1 MGLRI
6 NTNITAMTAQRNLA
20 LADASLFKSVQR
32 LSSGLRINTAADDP
46 AGLAISE
53 QLRAQ
58 IAGLN
63 AAIVNTERAINLI
76 NTMEGA
82 LNEVNSLLISM
93 RELALDAANS
103 GINNE
108 TSLAADQAEIANAI
122 QTITRI
128 SDTTQFSIQT
138 LLDGTF
144 ENSVTLASPNAAG
157 ITNLDNS
164 SLRTGTYTISLTN
177 VTQASAAITTDQP
190 DPGVLNNV
198 TLAGVGGVGDPD
210 GLESGAHTIVV
221 TEATGAFVTSTDTT
235 VLDGLS
241 TITAGAT
248 ITIDSAGLS
257 LTAIFEGDETN
268 TIANIVA
275 ELNAEVRDVVLETQ
289 FVGVINGD
297 GTYSI
302 LIDTNNADV
311 GAGQTLTISFA
322 SAASAQAFG
331 FASQT
336 VTSNNGQNVGIVL
349 DDGDILRLSTGTTG
363 FTISDHNGGTLALTF
378 EAPFLTQNLIDG
390 ATLNVNVTSAT
401 FDVRLGAGQ
410 TVSFRSGDNKTI
422 SAGNDANGIP
432 VGSIDVNFGFFN
444 VPAGD
449 TTTSISVIDRAMQF
463 QVGPNPNQTVKIS
476 TQDISSDKLARGLQT
491 LSNFASLQDVDV
503 TTVQG
508 ANDSVLLVDK
518 AIDEISRLRAK
529 LGAFAQ
535 NTLETN
541 LRSLRIAEENLSAA
555 ESTIR
560 DMDISV
566 EISEFTR
573 SQILLSAG
581 VSVLAQANAVPQT
594 VLQLLG

>member
-6 NTNITAMTAQRNLA
+6 NTNVTALTAQRNLS
-20 LADASLFKSVQR
+20 LADARLFKSVQR

-63 AAIVNTERAINLI
+63 AAIRNTERAINLV
-76 NTMEGA
+76 NTIEGA

-144 ENSVTLASPNAAG
+144 ENSVTLASPNAGG
-157 ITNLDNS
+157 ITELDNS
-164 SLRTGTYTISLTN
+164 SLRTGTYTISVTN
-177 VTQASAAITTDQP
+177 ITQATATITS
-190 DPGVLNNV
+190 DPLALLNNV
-198 TLAGVGGVGDPD
+198 TLAGIGLDGDPD
-210 GLESGAHTIVV
+210 GLEGGPHTIVISQ
-221 TEATGAFVTSTDTT
+221 ATGAFVTSTDTT

-241 TITAGAT
+241 TLAATT
-248 ITIDSAGLS
+248 ITISAAGLGNIA
-257 LTAIFEGDETN
+257 TVTFEGDETN

-275 ELNAEVRDVVLETQ
+275 EINAEARDVVLEDD
-289 FVGVINGD
+289 FVAVNNGD
-297 GTYSI
+297 GTFSI
-302 LIDTNNADV
+302 LVDSNNTAV
-311 GAGQTLTISFA
+311 GAGQTITVQFA
-322 SAASAQAFG
+322 SAAIGQSFG
-331 FASQT
+331 FASATQT
-336 VTSNNGQNVGIVL
+336 ALNGQNVGIVL
-349 DDGDILRLSTGTTG
+349 DDGEILRLSTGTTS
-363 FTISDHNGGTLALTF
+363 FFLNDRSGGTLSLTF
-378 EAPFLTQNLIDG
+378 EAAFLTQNLIDG

-401 FDVRLGAGQ
+401 FDVRLGGGS
-410 TVSFRSGDNKTI
+410 TVSFASGDTKTV
-422 SAGNDANGIP
+422 SAGIDPNGIP
-432 VGSIDVNFGFFN
+432 IGGIDLGFGFFN
-444 VPAGD
+444 IPATD
-449 TTTSISVIDRAMQF
+449 TTTTISVIDRAMQF

-476 TQDISSDKLARGLQT
+476 TQDISSDRLGRGVQN
-491 LSNFASLQDVDV
+491 LSRFVSLEDLDV
-503 TTVQG
+503 TDVQG
-508 ANDSVLLVDK
+508 ANDAVLIVDA
-518 AIDEISRLRAK
+518 AIDEITGLRAK
-529 LGAFAQ
+529 LGAFQ
-535 NTLETN
+535 KNTLETN
-541 LRSLRIAEENLSAA
+541 LRSLRIAQENLSASQ
-555 ESTIR
+555 STIR

-566 EISEFTR
+566 EISEFTK

>member
-6 NTNITAMTAQRNLA
+6 NTNVTALTAQRNLG
-20 LADASLFKSVQR
+20 LADARLFKSVQR
-32 LSSGLRINTAADDP
+32 LSSGLRINVAADDP

-63 AAIVNTERAINLI
+63 AAIVNTERSINLV
-76 NTMEGA
+76 NTIEGA

-103 GINNE
+103 GINNP

-144 ENSVTLASPNAAG
+144 ENSVTLASPNAGG

-164 SLRTGTYTISLTN
+164 SLKTGTYTISISN
-177 VTQASAAITTDQP
+177 VTQASATITS
-190 DPGVLNNV
+190 DPLDLLDNV
-198 TLAGVGGVGDPD
+198 TLAGIGLDGDPD
-210 GLESGAHTIVV
+210 GLESGAHTLVV
-221 TEATGAFVTSTDTT
+221 SQAAGAYVTTTDTT

-241 TITAGAT
+241 TLALTTVT
-248 ITIDSAGLS
+248 IMSAG
-257 LTAIFEGDETN
+257 TTIAVTFEGDETN
-268 TIANIVA
+268 TIANIVNEINTEA
-275 ELNAEVRDVVLETQ
+275 RQLVTEDE
-289 FVGVINGD
+289 FVAINNGD

-302 LIDTNNADV
+302 LIDSNNTAV
-311 GAGQTLTISFA
+311 GAGQTITILFA
-322 SAASAQAFG
+322 DDATAQSFG
-331 FASQT
+331 FASATQT
-336 VTSNNGQNVGIVL
+336 ALNGQNVGMVL
-349 DDGDILRLSTGTTG
+349 DDGEILRLSTGTED
-363 FTISDHNGGTLALTF
+363 FSISDRNGGTLTLTF
-378 EAPFLTQNLIDG
+378 EVDFTTQNLIDG
-390 ATLNVNVTSAT
+390 ATLNVNVTAAT
-401 FDVRLGAGQ
+401 FDVRLGGGS
-410 TVSFRSGDNKTI
+410 TVSFRSGNTKSV

-432 VGSIDVNFGFFN
+432 IGAVDVTFGYFN

-449 TTTSISVIDRAMQF
+449 TTTTISVIDNAFQF
-463 QVGPNPNQTVKIS
+463 QVGPNPNQTVKVS
-476 TQDISSDKLARGLQT
+476 AQDISADKLARGIVNQ
-491 LSNFASLQDVDV
+491 SRFVSLEDIDV
-503 TTVQG
+503 TTTQG
-508 ANDSVLLVDK
+508 ANDAILLVDK

-529 LGAFAQ
+529 LGAFQ
-535 NTLETN
+535 KNTLETN
-541 LRSLRIAEENLSAA
+541 LRSLRIAEENLSAS

-566 EISEFTR
+566 EISEFTK

>member
-6 NTNITAMTAQRNLA
+6 NTNVTALTAQRNLM
-20 LADASLFKSVQR
+20 LADARLFKSVQR
-32 LSSGLRINTAADDP
+32 LSSGLRINVAADDP

-63 AAIVNTERAINLI
+63 AAIRNTERSINLV
-76 NTMEGA
+76 NTIEGA

-103 GINNE
+103 GINNP

-144 ENSVTLASPNAAG
+144 ENSVSLASPNAGG

-164 SLRTGTYTISLTN
+164 SLKTGTYTISITN
-177 VTQASAAITTDQP
+177 VTQASATITS
-190 DPGVLNNV
+190 DPLDLLNNV
-198 TLAGVGGVGDPD
+198 KLGGIGVDGDPN
-210 GLESGAHTIVV
+210 GLESGAHTIVLS
-221 TEATGAFVTSTDTT
+221 EATGAFVTTTDTA

-241 TITAGAT
+241 TLAATTVTIQSLGTADIGVTFA
-248 ITIDSAGLS
+248 
-257 LTAIFEGDETN
+257 GDETN
-268 TIANIVA
+268 TIANIVNEINTA
-275 ELNAEVRDVVLETQ
+275 ARDVANEDEYVA
-289 FVGVINGD
+289 INNGD

-302 LIDTNNADV
+302 LIDSNNTAV
-311 GAGQTLTISFA
+311 GAGQTITILFA
-322 SAASAQAFG
+322 DNATAQSFG
-331 FASQT
+331 FASATQT
-336 VTSNNGQNVGIVL
+336 AMNGQNVGMVL
-349 DDGDILRLSTGTTG
+349 DDGEILRFSTGTTE
-363 FTISDHNGGTLALTF
+363 FNISDRNGGTLTLSF
-378 EAPFLTQNLIDG
+378 EAAFLTQNLIDG
-390 ATLNVNVTSAT
+390 ATLNVNVTAAT
-401 FDVRLGAGQ
+401 FDVRLGAGS
-410 TVSFRSGDNKTI
+410 TVSFKSGITKSV

-432 VGSIDVNFGFFN
+432 IGAVGVTFGFFN

-449 TTTSISVIDRAMQF
+449 TTTTISVIDNAFQF
-463 QVGPNPNQTVKIS
+463 QVGPNPNQTVKVS
-476 TQDISSDKLARGLQT
+476 AQDISADKLARGIVNQ
-491 LSNFASLQDVDV
+491 SRFVSLEDIDV
-503 TTVQG
+503 TTTQG
-508 ANDSVLLVDK
+508 ANDAILLVDK

-529 LGAFAQ
+529 LGAFQ
-535 NTLETN
+535 KNTLETN
-541 LRSLRIAEENLSAA
+541 LRSLRIAEENLSAS

-566 EISEFTR
+566 EISEFTK

-581 VSVLAQANAVPQT
+581 VSVLAQANAIPQT

>member
-6 NTNITAMTAQRNLA
+6 NTNVTAITAQRNLA
-20 LADASLFKSVQR
+20 LADARMFKSVQR

-46 AGLAISE
+46 AGLVISE

-63 AAIVNTERAINLI
+63 SAIANTERAVNLV

-93 RELALDAANS
+93 RGLALDAANS
-103 GINNE
+103 GINNA

-128 SDTTQFSIQT
+128 SDNTQFSLQT

-144 ENSVTLASPNAAG
+144 ENSVSLASPNAGG

-164 SLRTGTYTISLTN
+164 SLRTGTYNLSVTN
-177 VTQASAAITTDQP
+177 VTQASGIITS
-190 DPGVLNNV
+190 DPLDGLNNV
-198 TLAGVGGVGDPD
+198 ALGGIGLDGDPD
-210 GLESGAHTIVV
+210 GLAEGPHSILV
-221 TEATGAFVTSTDTT
+221 TEATGAYVTSSDAG

-241 TITAGAT
+241 TLAATT
-248 ITIDSAGLS
+248 IT
-257 LTAIFEGDETN
+257 LTSSSGAIAVTFEGDETN
-268 TIANIVA
+268 TVANIVA
-275 ELNAEVRDVVLETQ
+275 EINAEARD
-289 FVGVINGD
+289 FVNEDDFVAINNGD
-297 GTYSI
+297 GTFSI
-302 LIDTNNADV
+302 LIDSNNTAV
-311 GAGQTLTISFA
+311 GAGETITVDFA
-322 SAASAQAFG
+322 DDPTAQAFG
-331 FASQT
+331 FNTAT
-336 VTSNNGQNVGIVL
+336 ETAMNGQNVGVAL
-349 DDGDILRLSTGTTG
+349 DNGDMLRLSTGTTT
-363 FTISDHNGGTLALTF
+363 FTVSDRNGGTLNLAM
-378 EAPFLTQNLIDG
+378 EAAFTSQNLVDG
-390 ATLNVNVTSAT
+390 ATLNVDILAAT
-401 FDVRLGAGQ
+401 FDATLGVGEAVSFKSGQ
-410 TVSFRSGDNKTI
+410 TKTL
-422 SAGNDANGIP
+422 SAGYDANGVQ
-432 VGSIDVNFGFFN
+432 VGTLDVTFGLFN

-449 TTTSISVIDRAMQF
+449 TTTTISVIDRAMQF

-476 TQDISSDKLARGLQT
+476 ADDVSADQLAQGIMND
-491 LSNFASLQDVDV
+491 SNFASIADIDV
-503 TTVQG
+503 TNVQG
-508 ANDSVLLVDK
+508 ANDSILLIDR
-518 AIDEISRLRAK
+518 AIDEISGMRAK
-529 LGAFAQ
+529 FGAFGK

-560 DMDISV
+560 DMDISI

-581 VSVLAQANAVPQT
+581 VSVLAQANAIPQT